1 MLGSLVHVQSPSYRP
16 VAAVLIHPQPVLVRM
31 WSECVMTG
39 AVYFVDLLDCSGA
52 VDNLLKFMFVDEMV
66 SYNDGEE
73 RGRFASAR
81 WHLQNTMTL

>member
-1 MLGSLVHVQSPSYRP
+1 
-16 VAAVLIHPQPVLVRM
+16 
-31 WSECVMTG
+31 MTG